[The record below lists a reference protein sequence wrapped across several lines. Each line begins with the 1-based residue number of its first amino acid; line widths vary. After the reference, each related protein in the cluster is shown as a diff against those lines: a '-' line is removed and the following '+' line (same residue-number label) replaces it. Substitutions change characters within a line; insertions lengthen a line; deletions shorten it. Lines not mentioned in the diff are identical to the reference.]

1 MQQIAKNINCETEIL
16 LDIKGFNLIFSRCLE
31 TSWYN
36 FYLQLK
42 FGTCNIAIETV
53 VGC

>member
-16 LDIKGFNLIFSRCLE
+16 LDIKVFIFSRCLE
-31 TSWYN
+31 TSWYS

-42 FGTCNIAIETV
+42 FAACNIAIETV
-53 VGC
+53 VSC